1 MRNSIERSFG
11 VAAISLTQLRHFIAA
26 AEHSSMTQAGSSLAI
41 AQSAVSTSVANL
53 ERSIG
58 TELFFRQRAKGLQ
71 LTAAGIE
78 FRSRAQA
85 ILDGLDDAVDAISP
99 HRIAGRL
106 QAACFYTIAPFYLP
120 AILDDL
126 HRRHADLVV
135 ELRELSAAEV
145 NDALLSRTIEIALTY
160 DLGLG
165 AQIEREVLATVAPYA
180 AVARGHRLAG
190 RSSVT
195 LRELATEPMVL
206 LDVAFS
212 RDYFTGMFDERGL
225 QLQVGHRL
233 QSFEAVRAMVARGH
247 GFTVLNQQPSH
258 DRTYDGGRLVTLPI
272 TDKVEGLAVV
282 LASVATPNGLSR
294 RAQAFANSCRELFS

>member
-1 MRNSIERSFG
+1 
-11 VAAISLTQLRHFIAA
+11 VTAISLTQLRHFVAA
-26 AEHSSMTQAGSSLAI
+26 AEHSSMTEAGSSLAI

-53 ERSIG
+53 ERSLG
-58 TELFFRQRAKGLQ
+58 TELFLRQRAKGLQ

-85 ILDGLDDAVDAISP
+85 ILDSVDDAVDAISP
-99 HRIAGRL
+99 HTIAGRL
-106 QAACFYTIAPFYLP
+106 QAACFYTMAPFYLP

-126 HRRHADLVV
+126 HRRHAELIV
-135 ELRELSAAEV
+135 ELHELSAAEV
-145 NDALLSRTIEIALTY
+145 HEALLNRSVEIALTY

-180 AVARGHRLAG
+180 AVARGHHLAD

-195 LRELATEPMVL
+195 LRELAAEPMVL
-206 LDVAFS
+206 LDVEFS
-212 RDYFTGMFDERGL
+212 REYFTGMFSERGL
-225 QLQVGHRL
+225 QLRIGHRL

-247 GFTVLNQQPSH
+247 GFTVLNQRPSH

-272 TDKVEGLAVV
+272 ADKVDGLNVV
-282 LASVATPNGLSR
+282 LASLGSDAGPSR
-294 RAQAFANSCRELFS
+294 RAQAFADSCRALFS